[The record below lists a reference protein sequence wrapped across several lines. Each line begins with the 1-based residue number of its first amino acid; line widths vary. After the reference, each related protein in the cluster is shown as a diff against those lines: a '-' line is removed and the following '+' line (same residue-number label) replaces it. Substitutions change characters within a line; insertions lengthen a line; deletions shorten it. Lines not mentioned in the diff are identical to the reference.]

1 MLSEA
6 KLHPIILTSR
16 LEEAET
22 FYRDTLGL
30 PLVGHSDGALVF
42 RVGDGDLRIGP
53 VESVAPSG
61 HTALAFS
68 VPDLD
73 STVAKL
79 VASGVTF
86 ERFPMFEHAANGVTR
101 SPEGTLVAWLRDPDG
116 NLLAVVQVPDQASR
130 SESKLQG

>member
-79 VASGVTF
+79 VASGEAGRQRTTDRRGGDDNAVG
-86 ERFPMFEHAANGVTR
+86 R
-101 SPEGTLVAWLRDPDG
+101 LR
-116 NLLAVVQVPDQASR
+116 A
-130 SESKLQG
+130 KLD